1 MINELLFYFPLNA
14 IESFIERHQ
23 TVNENDI
30 KWRVV
35 FSILQ
40 MLTIF
45 KERLKKIFYSE
56 WSWGSRGHQ
65 QQMEPRTG
73 GRCHI
78 IYMDLCGGVCHFY
91 KCAAVTVECWIF
103 FFFFTCY
110 SWIQALPLLTLSLC
124 SRPFVGLLLHV
135 TSAAEETAVAV
146 SLSTA
151 AEEAASCE
159 PSTLVFHLRRRFLSV
174 LEFRPSPRDVTAHVL
189 MRSLLTEPT
198 LKKKSTTH

>member
-91 KCAAVTVECWIF
+91 KCAAVTVEC
-103 FFFFTCY
+103 
-110 SWIQALPLLTLSLC
+110 
-124 SRPFVGLLLHV
+124 
-135 TSAAEETAVAV
+135 
-146 SLSTA
+146 
-151 AEEAASCE
+151 
-159 PSTLVFHLRRRFLSV
+159 
-174 LEFRPSPRDVTAHVL
+174 
-189 MRSLLTEPT
+189 
-198 LKKKSTTH
+198 

>member
-45 KERLKKIFYSE
+45 KERFKKIFYSV

-91 KCAAVTVECWIF
+91 KCAAVTVGC
-103 FFFFTCY
+103 
-110 SWIQALPLLTLSLC
+110 
-124 SRPFVGLLLHV
+124 
-135 TSAAEETAVAV
+135 
-146 SLSTA
+146 
-151 AEEAASCE
+151 
-159 PSTLVFHLRRRFLSV
+159 
-174 LEFRPSPRDVTAHVL
+174 
-189 MRSLLTEPT
+189 
-198 LKKKSTTH
+198 